1 MEQKA
6 LTFLKSIEKEDI
18 PQFVLLHGE
27 EEYLVRTIIDKLRE
41 KFGGSFCILW
51 GDEVELSQLIGE
63 LSERDIFSSTA
74 RRAVFVMNF
83 NEFLKKISR
92 SKKSM
97 GLLVRTVEGMK
108 GSSLITHFPHRLK
121 PQDLKKEPFSSLTK
135 RGAVVSADRLPA
147 RKIEEIL
154 RKKFEK
160 EAGGIEEEAL
170 RLLISLTGGDLMV
183 LKQESEKLITYA
195 GGRRITLEMVS
206 EVSAPW
212 SRSDAFELVDSL
224 FLGNLEG
231 FLRSLKDLKREG
243 AIPLQLMALITG
255 YGLRLY
261 ALARMA
267 EKGADEEKA
276 LADLGIKGG
285 FQTAKFKKFLEN
297 WKGEKARRL
306 IMSLYTLERSVK
318 TEFLEP
324 FTAMENF
331 ALSLLR
337 K

>member
-6 LTFLKSIEKEDI
+6 LTFLKSIEKEEI

-41 KFGGSFCILW
+41 KFGGSFRLLW
-51 GDEVELSQLIGE
+51 GDDVDLSQLIGE

-92 SKKSM
+92 SKKSL
-97 GLLVRTVEGMK
+97 GLLVRTIEGMK
-108 GSSLITHFPHRLK
+108 GSGLIAHFPYRLK
-121 PQDLKKEPFSSLTK
+121 PQDLKKDPLSSLIK
-135 RGAVVSADRLPA
+135 QGLVVSADRLPA

-170 RLLISLTGGDLMV
+170 RILISLTGGDLMV

-195 GGRRITLEMVS
+195 GGRKITLEMVS

-212 SRSDAFELVDSL
+212 SRSDAFDLVDSL

-243 AIPLQLMALITG
+243 ALPLQLMALITG
-255 YGLRLY
+255 YGMRIY
-261 ALARMA
+261 TLAKMV
-267 EKGADEEKA
+267 EKGTDEERA
-276 LADLGIKGG
+276 LTEIGIKGG
-285 FQTAKFKKFLEN
+285 FQAAKFRKFLN
-297 WKGEKARRL
+297 SWKGERAGRL
-306 IMSLYTLERSVK
+306 INSLYALERSVK
-318 TEFLEP
+318 VEFAEP